1 MSQELIPAGQQQP
14 APFGNRGGLPSTVNA
29 GAVSI
34 EIERAIAE
42 AQGQLIMAKR
52 FPRDLVSANAELM
65 DSCKILGMAEVA
77 FYSIPQGGQKV
88 TGPSIRLAEE
98 IARVYGNFEYG
109 HRELSRVE
117 AGPGPKEF
125 GRSEIEVYAW
135 DKQTNNRTIR
145 QITVLHVLDTKDGP
159 RKLRDQKDID
169 NKIANVASKQTRG
182 RILQMMPKWMV
193 EGAIAE
199 CRKTLAGDNTE
210 SVALKIRK
218 LASAFAA
225 LGVTAEHLEKYL
237 GHPLDKTLPEEIADL
252 RGVYAAIT
260 EGTAA
265 SEFFGAEEDQAAAKT
280 AASLAEA
287 AKAGAAAGKT
297 GAATTEGKAAGATE
311 TKKTATK
318 QTVKPDAAKPEAAK
332 VEEVKADPVVKEAD
346 PIVEDSKPDE
356 NDSNTAEETDPEVT
370 DTAVVVTEEPQTKAD
385 IF

>member
-1 MSQELIPAGQQQP
+1 MSQELITTNQQQV
-14 APFGNRGGLPSTVNA
+14 APFGGRNLPGSVNA

-117 AGPGPKEF
+117 AGPGPKDF

-199 CRKTLAGDNTE
+199 CRKTLAGENTE
-210 SVALKIRK
+210 SVAAKIRK
-218 LASAFAA
+218 LASAFAT
-225 LGVTAEHLEKYL
+225 LGVTQDHLSKYL
-237 GHPLDKTLPEEIADL
+237 GHPLDETLPEEIADL

-260 EGTAA
+260 DGTAA
-265 SEFFGAEEDQAAAKT
+265 SEFFGAEEDQ
-280 AASLAEA
+280 SA
-287 AKAGAAAGKT
+287 AKAGASLAETAKA
-297 GAATTEGKAAGATE
+297 GAATSAATTGKPEPKKAA
-311 TKKTATK
+311 
-318 QTVKPDAAKPEAAK
+318 VKAAAKSEVKAEAAK
-332 VEEVKADPVVKEAD
+332 VVETKVEEAKADPVADTVAD
-346 PIVEDSKPDE
+346 PVIEDSNSDE
-356 NDSNTAEETDPEVT
+356 NDSNVAEEADPEVT
-370 DTAVVVTEEPQTKAD
+370 DTAAVVTDDPKNKAD

>member
-1 MSQELIPAGQQQP
+1 MSQELITTNQQQV
-14 APFGNRGGLPSTVNA
+14 APFGGRNLPGSVNA

-117 AGPGPKEF
+117 AGPGPKDF

-199 CRKTLAGDNTE
+199 CRKTLAGDNSEPVT
-210 SVALKIRK
+210 VRVRK
-218 LASAFAA
+218 MASAFAA
-225 LGVTAEHLEKYL
+225 LGVTQDHLVKYL
-237 GHPLDKTLPEEIADL
+237 GHALDATLPDEIADL
-252 RGVYAAIT
+252 MGVYTAIK
-260 EGTAA
+260 EGTPA
-265 SEFFGAEEDQAAAKT
+265 SEFFGAEEDQ
-280 AASLAEA
+280 SA
-287 AKAGAAAGKT
+287 AKAGASLAETAKA
-297 GAATTEGKAAGATE
+297 GAATGAKTE
-311 TKKTATK
+311 TKKPTAK
-318 QTVKPDAAKPEAAK
+318 AAAKPETAKVVEAK
-332 VEEVKADPVVKEAD
+332 VEEVKVEEAKANPVVDQAADPVG
-346 PIVEDSKPDE
+346 EDSNSDE
-356 NDSNTAEETDPEVT
+356 NDSNAVEETTPEVAET
-370 DTAVVVTEEPQTKAD
+370 AAVVTDDPKNKAD

>member
-1 MSQELIPAGQQQP
+1 MSQELITTNQQV
-14 APFGNRGGLPSTVNA
+14 APFGPGRNLPSTVNA

-52 FPRDLVSANAELM
+52 FPRDLTSANTELM
-65 DSCKILGMAEVA
+65 DSCKIRGMAEVA

-117 AGPGPKEF
+117 AGPGAKDF

-199 CRKTLAGDNTE
+199 CRKTLAGDNSE
-210 SVALKIRK
+210 PVSVRVRK
-218 LASAFAA
+218 MAGAFAA
-225 LGVTAEHLEKYL
+225 LGVTTEHLEKYL
-237 GHPLDKTLPEEIADL
+237 GHPLDATLPDEIADL
-252 RGVYAAIT
+252 MGVYTAIK
-260 EGTAA
+260 EGTAP
-265 SEFFGAEEDQAAAKT
+265 SEFFGGDDDHQSADKAG
-280 AASLAEA
+280 ASLAET
-287 AKAGAAAGKT
+287 AKAGAATAK
-297 GAATTEGKAAGATE
+297 
-311 TKKTATK
+311 ATK
-318 QTVKPDAAKPEAAK
+318 AAKPAAK
-332 VEEVKADPVVKEAD
+332 VETKPEVKAEPVVE
-346 PIVEDSKPDE
+346 PQVEDSKADE
-356 NDSNTAEETDPEVT
+356 NDSKAMEEPSPETPNTAG
-370 DTAVVVTEEPQTKAD
+370 VVTEEPKVAGD